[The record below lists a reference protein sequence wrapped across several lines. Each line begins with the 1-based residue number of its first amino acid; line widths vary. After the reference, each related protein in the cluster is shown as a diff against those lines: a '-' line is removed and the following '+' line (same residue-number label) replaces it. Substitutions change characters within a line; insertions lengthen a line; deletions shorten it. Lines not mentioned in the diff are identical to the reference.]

1 MKFRSR
7 CKFLDKDIC
16 PFSHVTSEKINE
28 DVNDEKVK
36 NVEKAM
42 KVESESKIKLL
53 SDEMKTLRKEFS
65 NYVQTAKQKIHILEN
80 SFKQLKGQSS

>member
-1 MKFRSR
+1 
-7 CKFLDKDIC
+7 
-16 PFSHVTSEKINE
+16 
-28 DVNDEKVK
+28 
-36 NVEKAM
+36 M

-65 NYVQTAKQKIHILEN
+65 KYVQTAKQKIHMLEN